1 MTLPGTAEMATT
13 LLFNRA
19 TTPPAARS
27 RARSPLDALAPAL
40 VLCALLCGLVAAPA
54 GAQGTGVQGSG
65 LEARIGEL
73 TDLDRRY
80 LAQQREDLE
89 ELARSELGAF
99 FTGDP
104 ANDIDV
110 MQRLLDEGIVAADD
124 RRRLQA
130 MGVVLGDLL
139 AEELDMH
146 WVIYEDEVGRS
157 RALRYRQSDN
167 YLFPATMVSRRR
179 EAGDLTPVQEIYD
192 KAVGIIRP
200 LQDPLPFQ

>member
-1 MTLPGTAEMATT
+1 MATKSLFTRVFTRSPTGSCARPPLAPLLALGT
-13 LLFNRA
+13 LLVA
-19 TTPPAARS
+19 
-27 RARSPLDALAPAL
+27 
-40 VLCALLCGLVAAPA
+40 LVAAPA
-54 GAQGTGVQGSG
+54 GAQGTGMQDSG

-89 ELARSELGAF
+89 DLARSELGAF

-104 ANDIDV
+104 GNDIPV
-110 MQRLLDEGIVAADD
+110 MQRLLDDGIVTADD

-139 AEELDMH
+139 AEDLDMH
-146 WVIYEDEVGRS
+146 WVIYEDRVGRS

-179 EAGDLTPVQEIYD
+179 EAGDRTPVQEIYD

-200 LQDPLPFQ
+200 LQEPLPFQ

>member
-1 MTLPGTAEMATT
+1 MLSGTANMVMM
-13 LLFNRA
+13 LFSTGFPARV
-19 TTPPAARS
+19 AARPS
-27 RARSPLDALAPAL
+27 LRTLAP
-40 VLCALLCGLVAAPA
+40 VLACYALLCALVAAPA
-54 GAQGTGVQGSG
+54 GAQDAG

-104 ANDIDV
+104 ANDIAV
-110 MQRLLDEGIVAADD
+110 MQRLLDEGVVTADD

-139 AEELDMH
+139 AEDLDMH
-146 WVIYEDEVGRS
+146 WVIYEDQVGRS

-192 KAVGIIRP
+192 KALGIIRP

>member
-1 MTLPGTAEMATT
+1 MKFSGNPTMAMPLHSARLVPQRPTGAMAPLFA
-13 LLFNRA
+13 LL
-19 TTPPAARS
+19 
-27 RARSPLDALAPAL
+27 AL
-40 VLCALLCGLVAAPA
+40 LCALLAAPA
-54 GAQGTGVQGSG
+54 GAQVKGIQDSG

-80 LAQQREDLE
+80 LAQQRADLEDL
-89 ELARSELGAF
+89 ARTELGAF
-99 FTGDP
+99 FTGNP
-104 ANDIDV
+104 ANDIPV
-110 MQRLLDEGIVAADD
+110 MQRLLDEGIVTADD

-139 AEELDMH
+139 AEDLDMH
-146 WVIYEDEVGRS
+146 WVIYEDQVGRS

-192 KAVGIIRP
+192 RAVGIIRP
-200 LQDPLPFQ
+200 VQEPLPFQ

>member
-1 MTLPGTAEMATT
+1 MTLSGIANMATMLFSTRFPARFSARPSPGT
-13 LLFNRA
+13 LVPVL
-19 TTPPAARS
+19 
-27 RARSPLDALAPAL
+27 ALCA
-40 VLCALLCGLVAAPA
+40 VLCALVVAPA
-54 GAQGTGVQGSG
+54 GAQDAG

-80 LAQQREDLE
+80 LAQQRADLEDL
-89 ELARSELGAF
+89 ARAELGAF

-104 ANDIDV
+104 ANDIPV
-110 MQRLLDEGIVAADD
+110 MQRLLDEAVVTADD

-192 KAVGIIRP
+192 KAVGIIQP

>member
-1 MTLPGTAEMATT
+1 MAMPPLTARLAPRRPPGAMAT
-13 LLFNRA
+13 LL
-19 TTPPAARS
+19 
-27 RARSPLDALAPAL
+27 ALL
-40 VLCALLCGLVAAPA
+40 ALLCTLLAAPA
-54 GAQGTGVQGSG
+54 GAQGTGMQDPG
-65 LEARIGEL
+65 LDARIDAL

-104 ANDIDV
+104 TNDIGV
-110 MQRLLDEGIVAADD
+110 MQRLLDEGVVTADD

-139 AEELDMH
+139 AEALDMH
-146 WVIYEDEVGRS
+146 WVIYEDQVGRS

-200 LQDPLPFQ
+200 VQEPLPFQ

>member
-1 MTLPGTAEMATT
+1 MLLSKRFPARFSARPSLSTLAPVLAFC
-13 LLFNRA
+13 LL
-19 TTPPAARS
+19 
-27 RARSPLDALAPAL
+27 LCALAP
-40 VLCALLCGLVAAPA
+40 APA
-54 GAQGTGVQGSG
+54 GAQGTGTPGAG
-65 LEARIGEL
+65 LEARIDEL

-104 ANDIDV
+104 AEDLPV
-110 MQRLLDEGIVAADD
+110 LQRLLDQDVVTADD
-124 RRRLQA
+124 RRNLQA

-146 WVIYEDEVGRS
+146 WVIYEDRVGRS

-179 EAGDLTPVQEIYD
+179 EAGDLTPVQAIYD
-192 KAVGIIRP
+192 KAVAIIRP

>member
-1 MTLPGTAEMATT
+1 MATT
-13 LLFNRA
+13 LLFTRVSTRFTAHGRA
-19 TTPPAARS
+19 RTPPGTPV
-27 RARSPLDALAPAL
+27 PLL
-40 VLCALLCGLVAAPA
+40 VLCALLCALAAVPA
-54 GAQGTGVQGSG
+54 AAQGTGTPGAG

-80 LAQQREDLE
+80 LAQQRSDLEDL
-89 ELARSELGAF
+89 ARTELGAF

-104 ANDIDV
+104 ANDIPV
-110 MQRLLDEGIVAADD
+110 MQRLLDEGIVTADD

-139 AEELDMH
+139 AGELDMH
-146 WVIYEDEVGRS
+146 WVIYEDQVGRS
-157 RALRYRQSDN
+157 RALRYRESDN

>member
-1 MTLPGTAEMATT
+1 M
-13 LLFNRA
+13 LLLNRFL
-19 TTPPAARS
+19 ARLV
-27 RARSPLDALAPAL
+27 RARPTLGGLSPVLA
-40 VLCALLCGLVAAPA
+40 LCALLCPLGAAPA
-54 GAQGTGVQGSG
+54 VAQGAGQGAG
-65 LEARIGEL
+65 MEARIGEL

-89 ELARSELGAF
+89 DLARSELGAF

-104 ANDIDV
+104 ANDIAL
-110 MQRLLDEGIVAADD
+110 MQRLLDEGLVTADD

-139 AEELDMH
+139 AQALDMH
-146 WVIYEDEVGRS
+146 WVIYEDQVGRS